1 MWVFLTA
8 AAGVLLPRE
17 AVGPPSRLSQP
28 VVGRRGALELDRP
41 VVGRRGALEFAAAAL
56 IALGVPAQA
65 SASYAMQ
72 NAAQVSYDQRKASGF
87 KPVATSDRE
96 TLAAIQDKIDDKRRF
111 RPDENDLGIIDTYT
125 KKSAQE
131 RLEYDRAQEEEKSR
145 KKNEYQSI
153 PGVEL

>member
-1 MWVFLTA
+1 MLAAFLTA
-8 AAGVLLPRE
+8 AGAISTR
-17 AVGPPSRLSQP
+17 ATVGPPSRLNQP

-41 VVGRRGALEFAAAAL
+41 VVGRRGALEFAAAASV
-56 IALGVPAQA
+56 ALGVPAQA

-96 TLAAIQDKIDDKRRF
+96 TLAALQDKIDDKRRF

>member
-1 MWVFLTA
+1 MLHALFLTA
-8 AAGVLLPRE
+8 ARVCPR
-17 AVGPPSRLSQP
+17 ATVGPP
-28 VVGRRGALELDRP
+28 ATLDRP
-41 VVGRRGALEFAAAAL
+41 VVGRRGALELVAAAS

-96 TLAAIQDKIDDKRRF
+96 TLAALQDKIDDKRRF

>member
-1 MWVFLTA
+1 MLPRLLTA
-8 AAGVLLPRE
+8 A
-17 AVGPPSRLSQP
+17 
-28 VVGRRGALELDRP
+28 GALIACDGRAAEPSDPSSGDAAHWARP
-41 VVGRRGALEFAAAAL
+41 AVVGRRGALEFAAAAS

-72 NAAQVSYDQRKASGF
+72 NAAQASYEQRKASGF

-96 TLAAIQDKIDDKRRF
+96 TLAALQDKIDDKRRF

>member
-1 MWVFLTA
+1 MLCA
-8 AAGVLLPRE
+8 LLSASGLISMR
-17 AVGPPSRLSQP
+17 ATVGPPSRLNQ
-28 VVGRRGALELDRP
+28 P
-41 VVGRRGALEFAAAAL
+41 VVGRRGALEFAAAAS

-96 TLAAIQDKIDDKRRF
+96 TLAALQDKIDDKRRF

>member
-1 MWVFLTA
+1 MHALFLTA
-8 AAGVLLPRE
+8 AVGILPR
-17 AVGPPSRLSQP
+17 ATVGPPKT
-28 VVGRRGALELDRP
+28 LDRP
-41 VVGRRGALEFAAAAL
+41 V
-56 IALGVPAQA
+56 ALGVPAQA

-96 TLAAIQDKIDDKRRF
+96 TLAALQDKIDDKRRF

>member
-1 MWVFLTA
+1 MHALFLTA
-8 AAGVLLPRE
+8 ASVISVPR
-17 AVGPPSRLSQP
+17 ATVGPPSRLNQP
-28 VVGRRGALELDRP
+28 VVGRRGAL
-41 VVGRRGALEFAAAAL
+41 GFAAAAS

-96 TLAAIQDKIDDKRRF
+96 TLAALQDKIDDKRRF

-131 RLEYDRAQEEEKSR
+131 RLDYDRAQEEEKSR

>member
-1 MWVFLTA
+1 MHALLLT
-8 AAGVLLPRE
+8 AAGVLHR
-17 AVGPPSRLSQP
+17 ATVGPPTT
-28 VVGRRGALELDRP
+28 LDRP
-41 VVGRRGALEFAAAAL
+41 VVGRRGALESAAA

-96 TLAAIQDKIDDKRRF
+96 TLAALQDKIDDKRRF

-131 RLEYDRAQEEEKSR
+131 RLDYDRAQEEEKSR

>member
-1 MWVFLTA
+1 
-8 AAGVLLPRE
+8 
-17 AVGPPSRLSQP
+17 
-28 VVGRRGALELDRP
+28 
-41 VVGRRGALEFAAAAL
+41 
-56 IALGVPAQA
+56 
-65 SASYAMQ
+65 MQ

-96 TLAAIQDKIDDKRRF
+96 TLAAIQDKIDDKRRLP
-111 RPDENDLGIIDTYT
+111 RRERLHHRHDGQ
-125 KKSAQE
+125 SAQE

>member
-1 MWVFLTA
+1 MRETQQTLAQVARGVTKCRVWVDSNLTFDTTA
-8 AAGVLLPRE
+8 AEPGPRD
-17 AVGPPSRLSQP
+17 V
-28 VVGRRGALELDRP
+28 DI
-41 VVGRRGALEFAAAAL
+41 AAL
-56 IALGVPAQA
+56 
-65 SASYAMQ
+65 
-72 NAAQVSYDQRKASGF
+72 
-87 KPVATSDRE
+87 
-96 TLAAIQDKIDDKRRF
+96 QDKIDDKRRF

>member
-1 MWVFLTA
+1 MHALFLTA
-8 AAGVLLPRE
+8 AVGILPR
-17 AVGPPSRLSQP
+17 ATVGPPSRLNQ
-28 VVGRRGALELDRP
+28 P
-41 VVGRRGALEFAAAAL
+41 VVGRRGALEFAAAAS
-56 IALGVPAQA
+56 IALGMPVQA

-72 NAAQVSYDQRKASGF
+72 NAAQASYEQRKASGF

-96 TLAAIQDKIDDKRRF
+96 TLAALQDKIDDKRRF

>member
-1 MWVFLTA
+1 MHALLLT
-8 AAGVLLPRE
+8 AAGVLHR
-17 AVGPPSRLSQP
+17 ATVGPPTTLDRP
-28 VVGRRGALELDRP
+28 VVRRRGALELA
-41 VVGRRGALEFAAAAL
+41 GIG
-56 IALGVPAQA
+56 ALGVPAQA